1 MDTISV
7 LILQAPS
14 IRLTEPGCPIASLAA
29 IQPLLTL
36 VRSRTEA
43 AVKCLDSVRQKNIL
57 R

>member
-36 VRSRTEA
+36 VRLRTEA
-43 AVKCLDSVRQKNIL
+43 AVKYLDSVRQKNIL